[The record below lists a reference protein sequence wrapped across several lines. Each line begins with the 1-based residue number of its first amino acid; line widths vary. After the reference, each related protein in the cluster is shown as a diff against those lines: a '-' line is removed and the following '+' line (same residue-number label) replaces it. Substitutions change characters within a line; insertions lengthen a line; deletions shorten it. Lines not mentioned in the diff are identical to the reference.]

1 MDQLRQRADEEAT
14 AAKSDKAAGKGDKVK
29 NDKAPGKRDKAKN
42 DKAWGNSDKAK
53 NDKAGSNSDKVK
65 TDKAGGNSD
74 KAKADT
80 TAGKVDK
87 ASAAR
92 VAGEDPKSKTKEM
105 DANAEKPL
113 KLPEA
118 ATRTPGEER
127 KSGGIKLQEKPGSD
141 QTPSKIA
148 ENNDQRAKEL
158 PHPTKINPNSKKD
171 EMKHQR
177 PHHVAPSG
185 A

>member
-14 AAKSDKAAGKGDKVK
+14 AAKSDKAAGKVDKVK

-42 DKAWGNSDKAK
+42 DKAWGNSDKAE

-118 ATRTPGEER
+118 ATSTPGEER

-141 QTPSKIA
+141 RTPSKIA

-158 PHPTKINPNSKKD
+158 PHPTKINPKSKKD

>member
-1 MDQLRQRADEEAT
+1 MDQLRQRADDEAT
-14 AAKSDKAAGKGDKVK
+14 AAKSDKAAGKVDKVK

-42 DKAWGNSDKAK
+42 DKAWG
-53 NDKAGSNSDKVK
+53 NSDKVK

-118 ATRTPGEER
+118 ATSTPGEER

-141 QTPSKIA
+141 RTPSKIA